1 MRNCLFSFWG
11 LPTLSQFPQIITE
24 VLELV
29 VIKMLILAFVLATQ
43 INLDFLVF
51 EGDSKKS
58 SWSLRWEN
66 TISVLNSH
74 KRGNIWNS

>member
-1 MRNCLFSFWG
+1 MYRQLGKGFTEKVLKTHTRSCLFSFWG
-11 LPTLSQFPQIITE
+11 LPTLSQFPQLMTE

-29 VIKMLILAFVLATQ
+29 AIKMLILAFVLSTQ

-58 SWSLRWEN
+58 SWNLR
-66 TISVLNSH
+66 
-74 KRGNIWNS
+74 